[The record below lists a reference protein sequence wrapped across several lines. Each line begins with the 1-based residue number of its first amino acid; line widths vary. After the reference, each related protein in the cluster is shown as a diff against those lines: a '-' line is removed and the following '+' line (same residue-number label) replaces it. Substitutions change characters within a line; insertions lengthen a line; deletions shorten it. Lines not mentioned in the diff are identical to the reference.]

1 MKYIDK
7 SINETAGKQ
16 IVDNLLEHCWIDDQN
31 RYINADYENGL
42 CDNRTTF
49 YKELSEVLLEEQNGL
64 CCYCLKEINE
74 DSTTLEHIIPNKLK
88 LGDFGSYLVTD
99 ELRNNVIHKTA
110 FDRSAKVIP
119 PVHYPHDIAYHN
131 LIASC
136 NSKKHCNNYRSDKKI
151 EPFIFDANIETLVEY
166 DRAGNASCVQYDD
179 DLQKLGLS
187 NTNSPLKLIRMIWYK
202 LAQIFNQINEIT
214 AEIIDDIIYELILL
228 FDGNRVLENFTN
240 TPSYKEDVLRYKWFF
255 QYYKGA

>member
-7 SINETAGKQ
+7 SINETAGKLV
-16 IVDNLLEHCWIDDQN
+16 VDTLLEDSWDVLDAC
-31 RYINADYENGL
+31 YKGADYEGL
-42 CDNRTTF
+42 CKPAYRGQILPLMLN
-49 YKELSEVLLEEQNGL
+49 EQSSL
-64 CCYCLKEINE
+64 CCYCLKEIVPA
-74 DSTTLEHIIPNKLK
+74 DTTLEHIIPNRLK
-88 LGDFGSYLVTD
+88 VVDFASYLVTN
-99 ELRNNVIHKTA
+99 ELTNNVIHKEV
-110 FDRSAKVIP
+110 FDRNTEAIP
-119 PVHYPHDIAYHN
+119 PVLYPHDIAYHN

-136 NSKKHCNNYRSDKKI
+136 NSNIHCNNYRSDKKI

-187 NTNSPLKLIRMIWYK
+187 NSNSPLKLIRMIWYK

-228 FDGNRVLENFTN
+228 SDDNRVLENFTN

>member
-7 SINETAGKQ
+7 SINEIAGKQ

-49 YKELSEVLLEEQNGL
+49 YEELSEVLLEEQNRL

-74 DSTTLEHIIPNKLK
+74 DSTTLEHIIPNKSK
-88 LGDFGSYLVTD
+88 LGDFGSYLVTY
-99 ELRNNVIHKTA
+99 ELTNNVIHKTA

-136 NSKKHCNNYRSDKKI
+136 DSNIHCNNYRSYKKI
-151 EPFIFDANIETLVEY
+151 EPFIFDVNIGNLVEY
-166 DRAGNASCVQYDD
+166 DGAGNAYSVQYED
-179 DLQKLGLS
+179 DLQKLGLT
-187 NTNSPLKLIRMIWYK
+187 NVNSPLKFIRKIWFE
-202 LAQIFNQINEIT
+202 LAQTFNHINEIS
-214 AEIIDDIIYELILL
+214 EEVIDDAIDRL
-228 FDGNRVLENFTN
+228 VLRFEGTKEIENFKGRT
-240 TPSYKEDVLRYKWFF
+240 SYRDDVLKYKWFF
-255 QYYKGA
+255 QYYKGI